1 MAMLKKTFM
10 AAVACGSIA
19 FAASA
24 FAQAGGAAG
33 GGAAGASAGGMAG
46 ASMGAASATGTAG
59 TIGSTPGATSST
71 TGSVAGTT
79 TTGVNTT
86 MNNNAGLSTTNNTL
100 ASNSTTLG
108 TNNRMATNNTLGTN
122 NIAGANGI
130 GTNNMLA
137 QNNVGVNAGPGV
149 TNNLG
154 THGPA
159 GSTSVSS
166 AQAATPGA
174 GIPPTGAPALTTAGG
189 STKTLGE
196 KGVTEHRRLAR
207 EHASHTV
214 HHHLA
219 ANVERHHVVHGVW
232 GREMTRMNAREH
244 DVTARLNRDELRHV
258 TAMEGSIVPQPTASL
273 NMNER

>member
-1 MAMLKKTFM
+1 
-10 AAVACGSIA
+10 
-19 FAASA
+19 
-24 FAQAGGAAG
+24 
-33 GGAAGASAGGMAG
+33 
-46 ASMGAASATGTAG
+46 
-59 TIGSTPGATSST
+59 
-71 TGSVAGTT
+71 
-79 TTGVNTT
+79 
-86 MNNNAGLSTTNNTL
+86 
-100 ASNSTTLG
+100 
-108 TNNRMATNNTLGTN
+108 
-122 NIAGANGI
+122 
-130 GTNNMLA
+130 MLA

-154 THGPA
+154 TRGPA

-196 KGVTEHRRLAR
+196 KGVTEHRQLAR
-207 EHASHTV
+207 EHVSHTV

-273 NMNER
+273 NMNERQRTAQLNLNQLNTAG

>member
-1 MAMLKKTFM
+1 
-10 AAVACGSIA
+10 
-19 FAASA
+19 
-24 FAQAGGAAG
+24 
-33 GGAAGASAGGMAG
+33 MAG
-46 ASMGAASATGTAG
+46 ASMGSTSGTGTARTTG
-59 TIGSTPGATSST
+59 TFLGDTVST

-86 MNNNAGLSTTNNTL
+86 MNNNTGLSTTNNTL
-100 ASNSTTLG
+100 ANNSTTLG
-108 TNNRMATNNTLGTN
+108 TNNRMAANNTLGAN
-122 NIAGANGI
+122 NMVGTNGI

-189 STKTLGE
+189 STNTRGE
-196 KGVTEHRRLAR
+196 NGVTEHRQLAR
-207 EHASHTV
+207 EHVSHTV

-219 ANVERHHVVHGVW
+219 TNVERRHVVHGVW
-232 GREMTRMNAREH
+232 GREMARMNAREH
-244 DVTARLNRDELRHV
+244 NVTARLNRDELRHV

-273 NMNER
+273 NMSERQRTAQLNLNQLNTAG